1 MDNFTKLPQKVTN
14 QLDDGMFQIV
24 YKSSLDRS
32 KSLEELLKQKDK
44 AIKEIAQSF
53 STLYNDPKD
62 IKKWIDLNNLIQKC
76 NGI

>member
-1 MDNFTKLPQKVTN
+1 VDNFAKLPQKVTN
-14 QLDDGMFQIV
+14 QLDDGMFQLV

-32 KSLEELLKQKDK
+32 KSLEGLLEQKDN

-53 STLYNDPKD
+53 CTLYNDPKD